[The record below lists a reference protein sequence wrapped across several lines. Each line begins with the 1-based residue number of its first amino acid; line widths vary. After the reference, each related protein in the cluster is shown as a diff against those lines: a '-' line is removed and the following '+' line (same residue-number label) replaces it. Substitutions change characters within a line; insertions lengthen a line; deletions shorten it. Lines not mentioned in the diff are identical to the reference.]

1 MTKKSGEP
9 VVFISDRESFCGE
22 CHENLGNHAW
32 ITLDRDESALC
43 LECSDLSHLEFLP
56 PGDRALTL
64 RSKKYSSLY
73 AVVLKWN
80 RRRKRYERQGILVEE
95 EAIEK
100 AEAECLKDA
109 DVRERRRIREAERRE
124 GADKEYITMFANR
137 IRELF
142 ANSPPGREAIIARHA
157 CKKHSGRVGRSSSA
171 KSLDAKA
178 VTLAVAAHIRHT
190 MTNYDDLLTKG
201 SQRSLARQ
209 SVYDQV
215 QDILEKWRGA

>member
-1 MTKKSGEP
+1 MQKSEDP
-9 VVFISDRESFCGE
+9 LVFISDRESFCGE

-32 ITLDRDESALC
+32 ITLGRDKGALC
-43 LECSDLSHLEFLP
+43 LECADLAHLDFLP

-64 RSKKYSSLY
+64 RAKKYSNLY

-124 GADKEYITMFANR
+124 GADKEYVAMFAKR

-142 ANSPPGREAIIARHA
+142 ANSPPGKEAIIARHA
-157 CKKHSGRVGRSSSA
+157 CKKYSGRVGRSSSA
-171 KSLDAKA
+171 KSLDPKA

-190 MTNYDDLLTKG
+190 MTNYDELLTKG
-201 SQRSLARQ
+201 TQRSLARQ
-209 SVYDQV
+209 SVYDKV
-215 QDILEKWRGA
+215 QQIVEKWRGA